1 MDGTM
6 NRKATVVALALAA
19 VMIFPAA
26 GLAQK
31 KEIVQ
36 LQTQMQM
43 LTDQM
48 QNLQRSNDERMG
60 VMKNLIEQSSDT
72 VNKLASTLDIL
83 QKNIQTQQQQTQA
96 KVDDVAGQIQSLHD
110 AVDELKVRMNNLSK
124 QLGDIQSA
132 QQNLNAAPPAGGAP
146 GGMAQQQQQ
155 APPADVLYNNA
166 LSDYN
171 AGRYDLASQ
180 QFVDYIKYYP
190 NTDLAGNAQYYIAD
204 VEYREGNFQQAVK
217 DYDKVL
223 EQYPG
228 GNKAAAAQLKKG
240 YALIELGQQNAGV
253 QELNSLIQ
261 RYPRSVEA
269 TQAKER
275 LRKLGVAPGTKPSA
289 ARRKS
294 GD

>member
-1 MDGTM
+1 MTG
-6 NRKATVVALALAA
+6 KKTVLALALAA
-19 VMIFPAA
+19 TTLFPAA
-26 GLAQK
+26 AMAQK

-43 LTDQM
+43 LSDQM

-60 VMKNLIEQSSDT
+60 VMKNLVEQSTDS
-72 VNKLASTLDIL
+72 VNKLANTLDGL
-83 QKNIQTQQQQTQA
+83 QKSLQTQQQQTQA
-96 KVDDVAGQIQSLHD
+96 KVDDVSGQIQSLHD
-110 AVDELKVRMNNLSK
+110 SVDELKARLNNMQK
-124 QLGDIQSA
+124 QLTDMQGA
-132 QQNLNAAPPAGGAP
+132 QQNLNAQPAGGPP
-146 GGMAQQQQQ
+146 GGQAAAQPQ
-155 APPADVLYNNA
+155 APAPDVLYNNA
-166 LSDYN
+166 LGDYN
-171 AGRYDLASQ
+171 SGRYDLASQ
-180 QFVDYIKYYP
+180 QFADYLKYYS

-204 VEYREGNFQQAVK
+204 VEYRQGNFQQAVK
-217 DYDKVL
+217 DYDKVI

-275 LRKLGVAPGTKPSA
+275 LRKLGVAPGTGKPSA
-289 ARRKS
+289 ARKR
-294 GD
+294 

>member
-1 MDGTM
+1 MT
-6 NRKATVVALALAA
+6 RKGSVIALALAA
-19 VMIFPAA
+19 MMVFPAA
-26 GLAQK
+26 AVAQK

-48 QNLQRSNDERMG
+48 QNLQRSNDERLG
-60 VMKNLIEQSSDT
+60 VMKNLMEQNSDT
-72 VNKLASTLDIL
+72 VNKLASTLDAL
-83 QKNIQTQQQQTQA
+83 QKNIAASQQQTQG
-96 KVDDVAGQIQSLHD
+96 KVDDVSGQIQSLHD
-110 AVDELKVRMNNLSK
+110 AVDELKARMNNLSK
-124 QLGDIQSA
+124 QLNDIQSA
-132 QQNLNAAPPAGGAP
+132 QQNLNSGQQGAAP
-146 GGMAQQQQQ
+146 GGGQAQAQPQQQ

-204 VEYREGNFQQAVK
+204 VEYRQGNFQQAVK

-275 LRKLGVAPGTKPSA
+275 LRKLGVAPKASKPSA
-289 ARRKS
+289 VRRRS

>member
-1 MDGTM
+1 MTSK
-6 NRKATVVALALAA
+6 NTVLTLALAA
-19 VMIFPAA
+19 VTLFPAA
-26 GLAQK
+26 GMAQK

-43 LTDQM
+43 LSDQV

-60 VMKNLIEQSSDT
+60 VMKNLVEQSTDT
-72 VNKLASTLDIL
+72 VNKLATSLDTL
-83 QKNIQTQQQQTQA
+83 QKSLQTQQQQTQA
-96 KVDDVAGQIQSLHD
+96 KVDDVSGQIQALHD
-110 AVDELKVRMNNLSK
+110 SVDELKARLNNVQK
-124 QLGDIQSA
+124 QLGDMQAA
-132 QQNLNAAPPAGGAP
+132 QQNLVSQPAGQTAAPPAP
-146 GGMAQQQQQ
+146 QQ
-155 APPADVLYNNA
+155 APQADVLYNGA
-166 LSDYN
+166 LGDYN
-171 AGRYDLASQ
+171 SGRYDLAAQ
-180 QFVDYIKYYP
+180 QFADYIKYYA

-204 VEYREGNFQQAVK
+204 IEYRQGNFQQAVK

-253 QELNSLIQ
+253 QELNSLIS

-275 LRKLGVAPGTKPSA
+275 LRKLGVSTAPAKPSA
-289 ARRKS
+289 VRKR
-294 GD
+294 